1 VIGKDVRLH
10 RHFDADLDFIRMD
23 RAQLQQ
29 VVLNLCVNGRDAMP
43 DGGVVTVRTANLV
56 LDDLH
61 AAQQIDVAPGSY
73 VLLEI
78 TDSGVGMDLETQAR
92 AFDPFFTT
100 KSEGT
105 GLGLSTV
112 FGAVRQA
119 GGSVSI
125 YSELG
130 IGTSFKVYLPQ
141 ASVEDLPVA
150 ATDAQVSEE
159 RYVTI
164 LLVEDYDVLRAL
176 GVRILESIGHRVFAA
191 ASGRD
196 ALELFEEHLDEIDL
210 LLTDM
215 MMPQMSGQELAGML
229 LERKP
234 DLRVI
239 FTSGYPALTAFD
251 DPVSSK
257 RIAFIQKPYTT
268 SELSSR
274 IQAVLAGHQ

>member
-1 VIGKDVRLH
+1 MRVRL
-10 RHFDADLDFIRMD
+10 I
-23 RAQLQQ
+23 
-29 VVLNLCVNGRDAMP
+29 VS
-43 DGGVVTVRTANLV
+43 T
-56 LDDLH
+56 
-61 AAQQIDVAPGSY
+61 
-73 VLLEI
+73 
-78 TDSGVGMDLETQAR
+78 
-92 AFDPFFTT
+92 TT

-130 IGTSFKVYLPQ
+130 IGTSFKVLLPQ

-159 RYVTI
+159 RCATI

-196 ALELFEEHLDEIDL
+196 ALELFKEHPDEIDL

-229 LERKP
+229 LKRKP

-239 FTSGYPALTAFD
+239 FTSGYPALTAID
-251 DPVSSK
+251 DHVSSK

-268 SELSSR
+268 SELSSQ